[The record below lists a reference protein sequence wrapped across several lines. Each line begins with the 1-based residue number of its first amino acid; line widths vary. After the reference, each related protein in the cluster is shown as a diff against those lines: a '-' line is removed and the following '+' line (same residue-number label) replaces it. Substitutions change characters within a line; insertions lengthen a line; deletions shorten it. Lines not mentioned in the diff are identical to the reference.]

1 MSRAA
6 SMSISTFLLILL
18 AANLAAGQTGTFT
31 CNSTTTTC
39 QSLIDYITPNTTTT
53 TLSSIQTLFGIRNH
67 RTLLGA
73 NNFKPSTS
81 PNTTVSPGQRL
92 RIPFPCSCSNGVGRS
107 RGRPIYTVQPDDGLS
122 HIADDVFSKLVTY
135 QQIADANNIANVNLI
150 QLGQEL
156 YIPLP
161 CSCDDVEGSK
171 VVHYGHM
178 VEPGTSLNIIA
189 TTYGTNESTLMKLN
203 GISVAANLLANVV
216 LDVPLKACSSSIGN
230 DSLDSD
236 LLVSN
241 GTYVY
246 TANNCVKCK
255 CEAANNYTLQCEA
268 SQVNAS
274 RSATCQSMQCQ
285 ASSKSVSLGEELS
298 SANACNQTCA
308 YAGYTSQTILTA
320 LVPDTSCTA
329 SPDGNA
335 PSSAP
340 RSHFFKNFLLATL
353 AILCLH
359 LLQ

>member
-6 SMSISTFLLILL
+6 SMPISTFLLILL
-18 AANLAAGQTGTFT
+18 AANLAAGQTGNFT
-31 CNSTTTTC
+31 CKSTTTC
-39 QSLIDYITPNTTTT
+39 QSLIDYITPNTTT
-53 TLSSIQTLFGIRNH
+53 LSSIQTLFGILNH

-73 NNFKPSTS
+73 NNFKPSTY

-107 RGRPIYTVQPDDGLS
+107 RGLPIYTVQPDDGLS
-122 HIADDVFSKLVTY
+122 HIAEDVFSKLVTF
-135 QQIADANNIANVNLI
+135 QQIADANNITDVNLI
-150 QLGQEL
+150 QSGQDL

-178 VEPGTSLNIIA
+178 VETGTNLSIIA

-216 LDVPLKACSSSIGN
+216 LDVPLKACSSSIVN

-236 LLVSN
+236 LLLSN

-274 RSATCQSMQCQ
+274 RWATCPSMQCQ

-308 YAGYTSQTILTA
+308 YAGYNYTNQTILTA
-320 LVPDTSCTA
+320 LVPDASCTA

-340 RSHFFKNFLLATL
+340 RSQFFKNFLLATL
-353 AILCLH
+353 SILCIH